1 MTWQPIDT
9 AHKDQRVL
17 LYYPQKIFDVVCGS
31 WQTEK
36 HARKPRPHW
45 RNDSSH
51 ILGIHANRQI
61 QPTHW
66 MALPNDPAHDNPDPA
81 SGESAITTPADDA
94 LNELAAA
101 LYRIQQLERVLWL
114 HIRTYRVDDQH
125 PDPDAEV
132 NRIMQK
138 ALHGL
143 PKLTTEND
151 QS

>member
-1 MTWQPIDT
+1 
-9 AHKDQRVL
+9 
-17 LYYPQKIFDVVCGS
+17 
-31 WQTEK
+31 
-36 HARKPRPHW
+36 
-45 RNDSSH
+45 
-51 ILGIHANRQI
+51 
-61 QPTHW
+61 

-81 SGESAITTPADDA
+81 SGEGAMTPPADDKPDA
-94 LNELAAA
+94 LTAA

>member
-66 MALPNDPAHDNPDPA
+66 MALPNDPAHDNP
-81 SGESAITTPADDA
+81 
-94 LNELAAA
+94 AA